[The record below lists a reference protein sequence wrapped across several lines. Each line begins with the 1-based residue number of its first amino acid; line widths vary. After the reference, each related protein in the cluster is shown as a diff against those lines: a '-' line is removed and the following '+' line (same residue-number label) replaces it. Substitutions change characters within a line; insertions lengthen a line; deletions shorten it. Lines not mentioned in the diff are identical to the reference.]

1 MTKIG
6 LAREA
11 YRGAPHGCGGQWS
24 DAPELRHAQADWS
37 FSGRASRAL
46 CTDKRCK
53 AAVMFALAALGRSV
67 GGSVDI
73 KSDASGHM
81 S

>member
-1 MTKIG
+1 VEHH
-6 LAREA
+6 EA
-11 YRGAPHGCGGQWS
+11 VEVNGAMRPNYGT
-24 DAPELRHAQADWS
+24 PQADWS
-37 FSGRASRAL
+37 FSGHASRSLSA
-46 CTDKRCK
+46 DKRCK

-73 KSDASGHM
+73 KGDASGHM

>member
-11 YRGAPHGCGGQWS
+11 YCGAPRGCSGQW
-24 DAPELRHAQADWS
+24 PEAQQLREPQADWS
-37 FSGRASRAL
+37 YSGRSAQSLASERRIRS
-46 CTDKRCK
+46 T
-53 AAVMFALAALGRSV
+53 VMFALAALGRSV

-73 KSDASGHM
+73 KGDASGHM